1 MYHIKLMFTPTFFF
15 LLCIDHEHSN
25 IFKESTQVL
34 DNEGAKRNCNDL
46 PTEGTTEQKS
56 SVIATSP
63 QRGTA
68 RRGPPGMCK
77 QEACT

>member
-1 MYHIKLMFTPTFFF
+1 MYHIAYFHSHTFF
-15 LLCIDHEHSN
+15 LYIDHEHSN

-34 DNEGAKRNCNDL
+34 DNEGAKRNCKDL
-46 PTEGTTEQKS
+46 PTEGTAEQKS

-68 RRGPPGMCK
+68 RRGPACMCK
-77 QEACT
+77 QEHCA